1 MTEERGAD
9 PMSRP
14 ESGGVP
20 PRVAGGAL
28 GAILATV
35 AIAIAVRVDAL
46 LVANSQDSVIAVV
59 FGPNGIGGGEPLGT
73 LLVWAVGPVAAF
85 TGGWFFAAP
94 AIGGAAGS
102 GLWMGA
108 ATYVLAIVI
117 APIVFLP
124 GAAAEGID
132 ALRNLGAV
140 PFLWLGAGAALGPL
154 LGVCLLA
161 GPVWAGILRR
171 TIGGAVPHGA
181 STRSLPIW
189 PVIALAVL
197 TFAAWAIV
205 MSVLATTGNG
215 TID

>member
-9 PMSRP
+9 PTSRRD
-14 ESGGVP
+14 SGVP
-20 PRVAGGAL
+20 PRLAGGAL
-28 GAILATV
+28 GAILSTV
-35 AIAIAVRVDAL
+35 AIAIAVRIDML
-46 LVANSQDSVIAVV
+46 LVANPRDSVIAVV
-59 FGPNGIGGGEPLGT
+59 FGASGIGGGEPLGT

-85 TGGWFFAAP
+85 IGGWFFAAP
-94 AIGGAAGS
+94 AIGGTAGS

-108 ATYVLAIVI
+108 VTYVLSILI
-117 APIVFLP
+117 APIVFVP

-161 GPVWAGILRR
+161 GPIWAGILRR
-171 TIGGAVPHGA
+171 TTGGAALGHTSA
-181 STRSLPIW
+181 RSLPIW
-189 PVIALAVL
+189 PVVALSVL

-205 MSVLATTGNG
+205 MSVLATTGSG
-215 TID
+215 PID